1 MLGSVSTLQASP
13 VIPSASLL
21 CQSPCRISP
30 FCLFGDKKKSC
41 SCVGTSKWV
50 SVKWGS
56 VNRNGEGSVPLVPLV
71 LVFFLCVCLSCD
83 ANLTSLRAVQ
93 EESID
98 LRLAFVCPV
107 VQMFWR
113 WRPCSRMSHE
123 RTGTINGLCA
133 HTEAHC
139 YRSSAASVRAFC
151 PLRTLLR
158 KRWPC
163 LHPHAV

>member
-1 MLGSVSTLQASP
+1 MFPLFRRVLSFRLLSFYVNHPIESARFVFLG
-13 VIPSASLL
+13 I
-21 CQSPCRISP
+21 
-30 FCLFGDKKKSC
+30 KKKRAV
-41 SCVGTSKWV
+41 VGSGPASGLVSNEEVWGRVRFCPV
-50 SVKWGS
+50 SV
-56 VNRNGEGSVPLVPLV
+56 NG
-71 LVFFLCVCLSCD
+71 D

-98 LRLAFVCPV
+98 LRLASVCPV
-107 VQMFWR
+107 VQMFRR
-113 WRPCSRMSHE
+113 WRRRSSMSHE

-133 HTEAHC
+133 QTEAHC
-139 YRSSAASVRAFC
+139 HRGSAASVRAFC